1 MGKAGMRRASLG
13 ALLVLAACVPV
24 EAPREIPSMP
34 PVAVAPPPPPPPPP
48 EPPDYCG
55 AKSLQYLVGQHRTK
69 IPVPVNPSSRRVTCT
84 TCPVTMDY
92 SPYRLNIFYDQA
104 TGIIKE
110 VKCG

>member
-1 MGKAGMRRASLG
+1 MGKAGLG
-13 ALLVLAACVPV
+13 ALLLLALASCAPV
-24 EAPREIPSMP
+24 EAPRQTVLNTPAV
-34 PVAVAPPPPPPPPP
+34 PVVVAPPPAPVVQ

-55 AKSLQYLVGQHRTK
+55 AKSLQYLVGKHRRE
-69 IPVPVNPSSRRVTCT
+69 IPVPVNPSGRRVACT

-92 SPYRLNIFYDQA
+92 SPWRLNIFYEQS

>member
-1 MGKAGMRRASLG
+1 MGKAARLSLL
-13 ALLVLAACVPV
+13 ALALAACAPVQAPVPPPPPI
-24 EAPREIPSMP
+24 AP
-34 PVAVAPPPPPPPPP
+34 APPPPPPPPP

-55 AKSLQYLVGQHRTK
+55 AKSLQYLVGKHRTE
-69 IPVPVNPSSRRVTCT
+69 IPVPINPSMRRVACT

-92 SPYRLNIFYDQA
+92 SPYRLNIFYEQS

>member
-1 MGKAGMRRASLG
+1 MGKAGLT
-13 ALLVLAACVPV
+13 ALVFVVAAC
-24 EAPREIPSMP
+24 A
-34 PVAVAPPPPPPPPP
+34 PVAPPPAPPPPPPIVPAPPPPPPPPP

-55 AKSLQYLVGQHRTK
+55 AKSLQYLVGKHRTE
-69 IPVPVNPSSRRVTCT
+69 IPVPVNPNLRRVTCT

-92 SPYRLNIFYDQA
+92 SPYRLNIFYEQS

>member
-1 MGKAGMRRASLG
+1 MGKAGTAG
-13 ALLVLAACVPV
+13 ITALVFALTACVPV
-24 EAPREIPSMP
+24 EAPAP
-34 PVAVAPPPPPPPPP
+34 PPPPLVAPAPPPPPPPPP

-69 IPVPVNPSSRRVTCT
+69 IPVPVNPSARRVTCT

-92 SPYRLNIFYDQA
+92 SPYRLNILYDQA